1 MNPHLTAKHVVGAAT
16 GPVVLR
22 FALAVVVVAFFLGVW
37 LGHRWGAGS
46 QVDRVNALSD
56 QVIAISAERDTAR
69 NVAAGNAD
77 AVATL
82 RAALKREADA
92 KLAQQR
98 AAIAELD
105 ARADRIARLE
115 RLAAQRQQA
124 LTKKVDSDEDCNVLR
139 TTPVCAALARGLWG
153 DQATADPH

>member
-16 GPVVLR
+16 GPVEVR
-22 FALAVVVVAFFLGVW
+22 FALAVVVGAFFLGLW
-37 LGHRWGAGS
+37 LGQRWGAGS

-56 QVIAISAERDTAR
+56 QVIALSAERDTAR
-69 NVAAGNAD
+69 TVAAGNAD

-82 RAALKREADA
+82 RAALKREADT

-105 ARADRIARLE
+105 ARAGRIAQLE
-115 RLAAQRQQA
+115 RLRHSASR
-124 LTKKVDSDEDCNVLR
+124 
-139 TTPVCAALARGLWG
+139 P
-153 DQATADPH
+153 